1 MSLYFRDLNPGLLFQ
16 VIEILQTSSATDLF
30 SPELQKDRN
39 KKADPVANDLL
50 GALLSVSW
58 VVFSKKS
65 FFFC

>member
-1 MSLYFRDLNPGLLFQ
+1 MILHFRDLNPGLLFQ

-58 VVFSKKS
+58 VVFS
-65 FFFC
+65 